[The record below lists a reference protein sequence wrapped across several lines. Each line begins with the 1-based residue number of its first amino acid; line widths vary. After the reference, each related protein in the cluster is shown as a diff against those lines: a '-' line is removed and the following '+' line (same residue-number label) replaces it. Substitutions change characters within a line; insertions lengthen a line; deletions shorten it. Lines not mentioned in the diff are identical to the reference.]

1 MTRELVHI
9 TVGYPPNAYMDLLRK
24 SSEWNGCQFVG
35 LPRHWGSARFDMF
48 AKETMVKAY
57 LEAGEIDMDSVVLF
71 TDAYD
76 VLIVEHASAI
86 LEKFYASGADLIFAA
101 EPNFFPD
108 APDGRLESRA
118 QFELNESPWRYLNGG
133 GWIGYAWAVKYL
145 VDDISAW
152 VASKNYDPSWEGND
166 QPFLQEFYLKNRT
179 ASPLRVMLDTGP
191 DFFCCLISHVHE
203 FALHHARVRT
213 VRSGKPIS
221 VLHAN
226 GNKGNLDILPR
237 YWDLCGGSRGV
248 PRLHDLRVASMSG
261 QLLGYDAE
269 RYKLVPSHV
278 LDPELLVFLVK
289 GDRHALALTSGGLM
303 TLNPDGHIGRGA
315 TKVDIWEVLGAR
327 GGISSFHGNPLEAY
341 CLEPDGAAVTLAP
354 LPLQT
359 LMSPAFDGL
368 VELIARYESR
378 L

>member
-9 TVGYPPNAYMDLLRK
+9 TVGYPPNSYMDLLRK

-48 AKETMVKAY
+48 AKETMVKAF

-76 VLIVEHASAI
+76 VLIAST
-86 LEKFYASGADLIFAA
+86 
-101 EPNFFPD
+101 
-108 APDGRLESRA
+108 
-118 QFELNESPWRYLNGG
+118 WRYLNGG
-133 GWIGYAWAVKYL
+133 GWIGYAWAVKQL

-166 QPFLQEFYLKNRT
+166 QPFLQEYYLNNRDST
-179 ASPLRVMLDTGP
+179 SCRIRLDTAP
-191 DFFCCLISHVHE
+191 DFFCCLISHIDEFVVH
-203 FALHHARVRT
+203 HSRVRAR
-213 VRSGKPIS
+213 RSGKPIS

-226 GNKGNLDILPR
+226 GNKGNLELLPR
-237 YWDLCGGSRGV
+237 YWDLCGGSRGI
-248 PRLHDLRVASMSG
+248 PRLHDLRVATMGG
-261 QLLGYDAE
+261 QVLGYNAE
-269 RYKLVPSHV
+269 TYKLAPSHA

-289 GDRHALALTSGGLM
+289 GDRHALALTAAGLM
-303 TLNPDGHIGRGA
+303 TFNPSGDIGRGA

-327 GGISSFHGNPLEAY
+327 DGITSYHGIPLQAY
-341 CLEPDGAAVTLAP
+341 CQEQDGQEATLAP
-354 LPLQT
+354 LSLLT
-359 LMSPAFDGL
+359 LMSPAFDGVL
-368 VELIARYESR
+368 ELIARHESR